1 MRSAVRGVILLASLL
16 LVSGCKT
23 EAPQVDLSHVGPEV
37 QAALD
42 AFHAADTSRHAQG
55 VIDLLWPEYTMFADG
70 ARVGYDDVVTGSKA
84 FMASLAL
91 FHTTWS
97 DVQIIPLTPEL
108 AISSFVF
115 RDSILKKDGT
125 LIQSQGP
132 NSFVWEKREGEWRVL
147 YGDADHYPVTP

>member
-1 MRSAVRGVILLASLL
+1 MKHSITQRLLLALL
-16 LVSGCKT
+16 LLLLGCQPET
-23 EAPQVDLSHVGPEV
+23 SRTDISHVVPEV

-70 ARVGYDDVVTGSKA
+70 ARIGHVDVVSGSKA
-84 FMASLAL
+84 FMESLAL

-97 DVQIIPLTPEL
+97 DVQIIPLAPDL
-108 AISSFVF
+108 AISSFIF
-115 RDSILKKDGT
+115 RDSILKHDGT

-132 NSFVWEKREGEWRVL
+132 NSFVWERREGEWRVL
-147 YGDADHYPVTP
+147 YGDADHYPIAP